1 MTERSVTTERRVRV
15 TLVRSSIGK
24 LKKQKQT
31 LLSMGLRK
39 VNSSVDLPDNA
50 STRGMVQKVHHLVR
64 VDESPTPS
72 E

>member
-1 MTERSVTTERRVRV
+1 MTEPSQPTGKRVRV

-24 LKKQKQT
+24 LKKQKVT

-64 VDESPTPS
+64 VEDSPATA

>member
-1 MTERSVTTERRVRV
+1 MTEHSETPEGRVRV

-24 LKKQKQT
+24 LKKQKVT

-39 VNSSVDLPDNA
+39 VNSTVDLPDNA

-64 VDESPTPS
+64 VDDLPTS
-72 E
+72 AE

>member
-1 MTERSVTTERRVRV
+1 MTEPSQTTGKRVRV
-15 TLVRSSIGK
+15 TLIRSSIGK
-24 LKKQKQT
+24 LKKQKVT

-64 VDESPTPS
+64 VEESPAS
-72 E
+72 AE

>member
-1 MTERSVTTERRVRV
+1 MSNSASSTDRVRV

-64 VDESPTPS
+64 VDESPAAS
-72 E
+72 D

>member
-1 MTERSVTTERRVRV
+1 MTEPSQTTGKRVRV

-24 LKKQKQT
+24 LKKQKVT

-64 VDESPTPS
+64 VEESPAS
-72 E
+72 AE

>member
-1 MTERSVTTERRVRV
+1 MTDTTSSTGRVRV

-24 LKKQKQT
+24 LKKQKVT

-39 VNSSVDLPDNA
+39 VNSTVDLPDNA

-64 VDESPTPS
+64 IDDLPASAE
-72 E
+72 

>member
-1 MTERSVTTERRVRV
+1 MPERRVRV

-24 LKKQKQT
+24 MKKQKIT

-39 VNSSVDLPDNA
+39 VNSTVDLPDNA

-64 VDESPTPS
+64 VDDLPASAE
-72 E
+72 

>member
-1 MTERSVTTERRVRV
+1 MSDSASSTGRVRV

-39 VNSSVDLPDNA
+39 VNSSVELPDNA

-64 VDESPTPS
+64 VDESPAAP

>member
-1 MTERSVTTERRVRV
+1 MTHSTTSAGRVRV

-24 LKKQKQT
+24 LKKQKVT

-39 VNSSVDLPDNA
+39 VNSTVELPDNA

-64 VDESPTPS
+64 VDDLPASGE
-72 E
+72 

>member
-1 MTERSVTTERRVRV
+1 VRV

-24 LKKQKQT
+24 LKKQKET

-39 VNSSVDLPDNA
+39 VNSTVDLPDNA

-64 VDESPTPS
+64 VDELPASA

>member
-1 MTERSVTTERRVRV
+1 MTERSATPEGRVRV

-24 LKKQKQT
+24 LKKQKIT

-39 VNSSVDLPDNA
+39 VNSTVELPDNA

-64 VDESPTPS
+64 VDDLPTS
-72 E
+72 AE

>member
-1 MTERSVTTERRVRV
+1 MTDSTTSTGRVRV

-39 VNSSVDLPDNA
+39 VNSSVELPDNA

-64 VDESPTPS
+64 VDESPATT

>member
-1 MTERSVTTERRVRV
+1 MTERNQTSTGRVRV

-24 LKKQKQT
+24 LKKQKET

-39 VNSSVDLPDNA
+39 VNSTVDLPDNA

-64 VDESPTPS
+64 VDELPASA

>member
-1 MTERSVTTERRVRV
+1 MTELSPTPAGWLRV

-24 LKKQKQT
+24 LKKQKVT

-39 VNSSVDLPDNA
+39 VNSTVDLPDNA

-64 VDESPTPS
+64 VDDAPTAT